1 MQPVTLYPDAELVVI
16 DFLRTAFLSRPEGYT
31 ANVIFGNR
39 VPEVRPY
46 RFVKVKRNGGVSDET
61 PTLDAPRI
69 DIEAWAQDDADAHDI
84 AALCHALIYTMPNRT
99 AVRKI
104 EPFLGLTRIEDPLSH
119 VSRVLFTLTLRMRG
133 TPFNL

>member
-1 MQPVTLYPDAELVVI
+1 MQPVTHYLDAELVVI
-16 DFLRTAFLSRPEGYT
+16 NYLRAAFATRPEGYA
-31 ANVIFGNR
+31 ANVVFGNQ
-39 VPEVRPY
+39 VPEIRPDK
-46 RFVKVKRNGGVSDET
+46 FVKVKRNGGVSDET

-99 AVRKI
+99 PVRKI
-104 EPFLGLTRIEDPLSH
+104 EPFLGLTRIDDPLSH

-133 TPFNL
+133 TPFTL